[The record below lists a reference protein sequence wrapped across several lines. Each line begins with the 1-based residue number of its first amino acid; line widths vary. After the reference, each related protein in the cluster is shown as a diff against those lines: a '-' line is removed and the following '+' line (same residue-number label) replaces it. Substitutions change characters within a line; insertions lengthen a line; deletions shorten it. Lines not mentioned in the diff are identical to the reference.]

1 MATKVNIR
9 ALFNQAI
16 GRLYPAACLLCGAEG
31 AGTRELCGGCYSDLP
46 WNHKA
51 CARCAL
57 PLPPGVFPPAL
68 CAHCL
73 QQPPTYDAAWAPL
86 RYEKPLD
93 WLITGLKFH
102 QRLGNARLL
111 GELAVG
117 LLPSVRTRPAI
128 PKPDLLIPVPLH
140 ESRLRVRGYNHA
152 LELAR
157 PIARALDVPLEF
169 SGCVRTRAT
178 AAQSELDARHRAV
191 NVRGAFAC
199 TLNLKKKRVVIV
211 DDVVTTGHTVN
222 EFARVLKHA
231 GAARIEV
238 WSLTRASRPG
248 A

>member
-1 MATKVNIR
+1 MVVKVNIR
-9 ALFNQAI
+9 AFRDQLL
-16 GRLYPAACLLCGAEG
+16 GRLYPAACLLCGAQG
-31 AGTRELCGGCYSDLP
+31 VGTRELCGGCYSDLP

-57 PLPPGVFPPAL
+57 PLPAGVFPPAL

-73 QQPPTYDAAWAPL
+73 QQPPIYDSAWAPL

-111 GELAVG
+111 GELASG
-117 LLPSVRTRPAI
+117 LAPRRPKQ
-128 PKPDLLIPVPLH
+128 KPDLLIPVPLH
-140 ESRLRVRGYNHA
+140 ESRLKTRGYNQA

-157 PIARALDVPLEF
+157 PIARTLNIPLDV

-178 AAQSELDARHRAV
+178 AAQSELDVKHRAV

-199 TLNLKKKRVVIV
+199 SLNLVKKHVVIV

-222 EFARVLKHA
+222 EFARVLKRA

-238 WSLTRASRPG
+238 WSLTRTSRPG
-248 A
+248 S